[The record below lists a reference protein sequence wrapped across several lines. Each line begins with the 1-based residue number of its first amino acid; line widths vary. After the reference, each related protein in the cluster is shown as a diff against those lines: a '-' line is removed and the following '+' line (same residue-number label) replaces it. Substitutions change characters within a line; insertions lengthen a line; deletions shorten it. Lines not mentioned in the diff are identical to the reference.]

1 MQPAMLR
8 AGRWSLAA
16 ILAAAAFADSAAQP
30 IRLIPPGGAEPPA
43 QAAPQNQASP
53 PPSAVPPQ
61 GNVPPVGA
69 ATAPAAPAPD
79 ASAPA
84 SHGEAVPN
92 GIVIQQL
99 RAPDPSSTGL
109 LDDSN
114 GGLGAQMWQ
123 GSTRRQAA
131 QALGVLPAPVPSP
144 ALRELQRRLL
154 LTIAEVPPGEPA
166 TPSLLGQRIAQ
177 VYELGDIAAAQQ
189 LATPKPAMLKD
200 TVFLQVPVDVALL
213 QQDLPRA
220 CDLIQQGLREDGASY
235 WQKAIVLCRYHA
247 KDIAGGDLALSLW
260 RDGGGDDAAFNALA
274 AALRGDARVKLEG
287 QGSAVSPLHLAMLR
301 AANRPVP
308 KDWLEIA
315 SPAVLAALAGY
326 DKADA
331 DTRLAAAE
339 TASRFGALSPAKLAE
354 AYGGLE
360 IADAQRAAL
369 LAGKDKTPRVAAALY
384 QTAKTANDPKQRAEL
399 VRRAFELR
407 QARDLLFPAAAVL
420 QPLTADITPDE
431 STKAAAPAIIRLSLA
446 AGELGLARLWYN
458 TLLTLAPERSEAVAQ
473 AWPVMLLSGAEGEW
487 RDSRFE
493 AWQASIEKLPAA
505 ERNARTTLLL
515 TLAEGAGIAV
525 PAERWDAL
533 LAPTAGTGA
542 RSGAPV
548 AIWRN
553 LARASQAK
561 AKAETIALAL
571 ALLGPHGTEMADAQT
586 LVTALNALRSVAL
599 TREAQQIAVEAAL
612 LRDF

>member
-1 MQPAMLR
+1 MRPAMLQ
-8 AGRWSLAA
+8 AGRLSFAA
-16 ILAAAAFADSAAQP
+16 ALAAAALAEAAAQP
-30 IRLIPPGGAEPPA
+30 IRLIPPGGTEPPA
-43 QAAPQNQASP
+43 QTAPQSQPAPQP
-53 PPSAVPPQ
+53 PAAPPQ
-61 GNVPPVGA
+61 GNVPPVGSA
-69 ATAPAAPAPD
+69 APAIPAPAASMPVGNAET
-79 ASAPA
+79 A
-84 SHGEAVPN
+84 PN
-92 GIVIQQL
+92 GIVVQQL

-123 GSTRRQAA
+123 GSTRRQAT
-131 QALGVLPAPVPSP
+131 QVLSVLPAPVPSP

-177 VYELGDIAAAQQ
+177 IYGLGDIAAAQQ

-200 TVFLQVPVDVALL
+200 SVFLQVPVDAALL
-213 QQDLPRA
+213 QQDLARA
-220 CDLIQQGLREDGASY
+220 CDLIRQGLREDGASY

-247 KDIAGGDLALSLW
+247 KDIAGGDLALTLW

-274 AALRGDARVKLEG
+274 AVLRGDTRVKLDG

-308 KDWLEIA
+308 KDWVEIA

-326 DKADA
+326 EKADA

-339 TASRFGALSPAKLAE
+339 AASRLGALSAARLAE

-360 IADAQRAAL
+360 IADGQRAAL
-369 LAGKDKTPRVAAALY
+369 LAGKDKTPRAAAALY
-384 QTAKTANDPKQRAEL
+384 QAAKSADDPKQRADL
-399 VRRAFELR
+399 LRRAFELGR
-407 QARDLLFPAAAVL
+407 ARDLLFPTAAVL

-431 STKAAAPAIIRLSLA
+431 GTLAAAPVMIRLNLA
-446 AGELGLARLWYN
+446 AGEVGLARLWYN
-458 TLLTLAPERSEAVAQ
+458 TLLTVSPERGEAATQ
-473 AWPVMLLSGAEGEW
+473 AWPLMLIAGAAGEW
-487 RDSRFE
+487 RDSRYE
-493 AWQASIEKLPAA
+493 SWQASIEKLPLA
-505 ERNARTTLLL
+505 ERNARATLLL
-515 TLAEGAGIAV
+515 ILAESAGITV

-533 LAPTAGTGA
+533 LGPADATGV

-561 AKAETIALAL
+561 AKAETTALAL

-586 LVTALNALRSVAL
+586 LVTALNALRGVELA
-599 TREAQQIAVEAAL
+599 REAQQIALEAAL